1 MEVEFNIA
9 GRILAKEGTRVIT
22 LAEILASPLVVKGTA
37 GVETSEAAGAATNA
51 ADLTEETLTED
62 ILAAYCKS
70 ASEQNSCK
78 VYLWKDRE
86 EYGNANVFN
95 GGSDYEVVNEICF
108 LCIYDCGNEVARET
122 TDHWNEKIDAVI

>member
-9 GRILAKEGTRVIT
+9 GRILAKDGVRVVF
-22 LAEILASPLVVKGTA
+22 LEEILVSPFATGAGT
-37 GVETSEAAGAATNA
+37 A
-51 ADLTEETLTED
+51 ADLTEES
-62 ILAAYCKS
+62 LADYCKAVS
-70 ASEQNSCK
+70 LQNACK

-108 LCIYDCGNEVARET
+108 LCICDSGREILRET
-122 TDHWNEKIDAVI
+122 TDHWNEKIDPVLT

>member
-9 GRILAKEGTRVIT
+9 GRILSAGGTRVIT
-22 LAEILASPLVVKGTA
+22 LAEILASPLVA
-37 GVETSEAAGAATNA
+37 GISCA
-51 ADLTEETLTED
+51 ADLTED
-62 ILAAYCKS
+62 VLAAYCK
-70 ASEQNSCK
+70 AESEKFQCK
-78 VYLWKDRE
+78 VYLWNDRE

-108 LCIYDCGNEVARET
+108 LCIYDCGNEMARET

>member
-9 GRILAKEGTRVIT
+9 GRILAKDGSRIIT
-22 LAEILASPLVVKGTA
+22 LAEIFASPV
-37 GVETSEAAGAATNA
+37 AAGAGTA
-51 ADLTEETLTED
+51 ADLTED
-62 ILAAYCKS
+62 MLAAYCKAVS
-70 ASEQNSCK
+70 VQNDCK

>member
-1 MEVEFNIA
+1 M
-9 GRILAKEGTRVIT
+9 AKDGTRVIT
-22 LAEILASPLVVKGTA
+22 LAEILASPVA
-37 GVETSEAAGAATNA
+37 INEAAGAATNA

-108 LCIYDCGNEVARET
+108 LCIYDCGKEIVRET

>member
-9 GRILAKEGTRVIT
+9 GRILAKDGTRFISQS
-22 LAEILASPLVVKGTA
+22 EILASPV
-37 GVETSEAAGAATNA
+37 AADLTA
-51 ADLTEETLTED
+51 ADLTED
-62 ILAAYCKS
+62 ALAAYCKALS
-70 ASEQNSCK
+70 VQNSCK
-78 VYLWKDRE
+78 VYVWKDRE

>member
-9 GRILAKEGTRVIT
+9 GRILAKDGTRVIT
-22 LAEILASPLVVKGTA
+22 LAEILASSLVVNGTA
-37 GVETSEAAGAATNA
+37 GVETSEAAGATA
-51 ADLTEETLTED
+51 ADLKED
-62 ILAAYCKS
+62 LLAAYCKS
-70 ASEQNSCK
+70 VSEQNSCK

>member
-1 MEVEFNIA
+1 MEVEYNIA
-9 GRILAKEGTRVIT
+9 GRILAKDGTRVIS
-22 LAEILASPLVVKGTA
+22 LAEILASPEA
-37 GVETSEAAGAATNA
+37 GSGATCA
-51 ADLTEETLTED
+51 ADLSED
-62 ILAAYCKS
+62 VLSAYCKAVS
-70 ASEQNSCK
+70 AQNACK

-122 TDHWNEKIDAVI
+122 TDHWNEKIDAVV

>member
-1 MEVEFNIA
+1 MEVEYNIA
-9 GRILAKEGTRVIT
+9 GRILSASGKRVIS
-22 LAEILASPLVVKGTA
+22 LAEILASP
-37 GVETSEAAGAATNA
+37 AATASGATSA
-51 ADLTEETLTED
+51 ADLTED
-62 ILAAYCKS
+62 VLAAYCKAVS
-70 ASEQNSCK
+70 AQNACK

-122 TDHWNEKIDAVI
+122 TNHWNEKIDDVV

>member
-1 MEVEFNIA
+1 M
-9 GRILAKEGTRVIT
+9 RVIT
-22 LAEILASPLVVKGTA
+22 LAEILASPV
-37 GVETSEAAGAATNA
+37 AAGAGTA
-51 ADLTEETLTED
+51 ADLTED
-62 ILAAYCKS
+62 SIAAYCK
-70 ASEQNSCK
+70 AESEKFQCK

-108 LCIYDCGNEVARET
+108 LSIYDCGNEVARET

>member
-1 MEVEFNIA
+1 MDVEFNIA
-9 GRILAKEGTRVIT
+9 GRILAKDGTRVIS
-22 LAEILASPLVVKGTA
+22 LAEILAS
-37 GVETSEAAGAATNA
+37 SAAGFGVTCA
-51 ADLTEETLTED
+51 ADLSED
-62 ILAAYCKS
+62 ALAAYCKAVS
-70 ASEQNSCK
+70 AQSACK

>member
-9 GRILAKEGTRVIT
+9 GRILAKDGTRIISLT
-22 LAEILASPLVVKGTA
+22 EILASA
-37 GVETSEAAGAATNA
+37 GVSTA
-51 ADLTEETLTED
+51 ADLTED
-62 ILAAYCKS
+62 MLAAYCKALS
-70 ASEQNSCK
+70 AQNSCK
-78 VYLWKDRE
+78 VYVWKDRE

>member
-9 GRILAKEGTRVIT
+9 GRVLAKDGMRVIT
-22 LAEILASPLVVKGTA
+22 LAEILASPAVAGSGGTC
-37 GVETSEAAGAATNA
+37 A
-51 ADLTEETLTED
+51 ADLTED
-62 ILAAYCKS
+62 VLAACCK
-70 ASEQNSCK
+70 AESEKYNCK

-95 GGSDYEVVNEICF
+95 GGSDYEVVNEVCF
-108 LCIYDCGNEVARET
+108 LSVCDSGKEMVRET

>member
-1 MEVEFNIA
+1 MEIEYNIA
-9 GRILAKEGTRVIT
+9 GRILAKDGTRVIT
-22 LAEILASPLVVKGTA
+22 LAEILASPVA
-37 GVETSEAAGAATNA
+37 INEAAAAATTV

-62 ILAAYCKS
+62 ILAAYCKAVS
-70 ASEQNSCK
+70 AQNSCK
-78 VYLWKDRE
+78 VYVWKDRE

>member
-9 GRILAKEGTRVIT
+9 GRILSASGTRIIS
-22 LAEILASPLVVKGTA
+22 LAEILSSPV
-37 GVETSEAAGAATNA
+37 AAGAGSA
-51 ADLTEETLTED
+51 ADLTED
-62 ILAAYCKS
+62 VLAAYCK
-70 ASEQNSCK
+70 AESEKFQCK

>member
-1 MEVEFNIA
+1 MEVEYNIA
-9 GRILAKEGTRVIT
+9 GRILAKDGTRVIS
-22 LAEILASPLVVKGTA
+22 LAEILASPEA
-37 GVETSEAAGAATNA
+37 GSGATCA
-51 ADLTEETLTED
+51 ADVSED
-62 ILAAYCKS
+62 VLSAYCKAVS
-70 ASEQNSCK
+70 AQNACK

>member
-9 GRILAKEGTRVIT
+9 ARILAKDGTRIIS
-22 LAEILASPLVVKGTA
+22 LAEILASPIVKVGAGFGT
-37 GVETSEAAGAATNA
+37 SGAANVA
-51 ADLTEETLTED
+51 ADLTED
-62 ILAAYCKS
+62 MLAAYCKALS
-70 ASEQNSCK
+70 VQNSCK
-78 VYLWKDRE
+78 VYVWKDRE

>member
-9 GRILAKEGTRVIT
+9 GRILAKDSTRVIS
-22 LAEILASPLVVKGTA
+22 LAEILAS
-37 GVETSEAAGAATNA
+37 SAAGFGVTCA
-51 ADLTEETLTED
+51 ADLSED
-62 ILAAYCKS
+62 ALAAYCKAVS
-70 ASEQNSCK
+70 AQNACK

-122 TDHWNEKIDAVI
+122 TDHWNEKIDAVV

>member
-1 MEVEFNIA
+1 MEVEYNIA
-9 GRILAKEGTRVIT
+9 GRIMAKDGTRVIS
-22 LAEILASPLVVKGTA
+22 LAEILASPVA
-37 GVETSEAAGAATNA
+37 INEAAGAATNA

-70 ASEQNSCK
+70 VSAQNSCK

-108 LCIYDCGNEVARET
+108 LCIFDCGNEVARET

>member
-9 GRILAKEGTRVIT
+9 GRILSKDGTRIIS
-22 LAEILASPLVVKGTA
+22 LAEILASPVVA
-37 GVETSEAAGAATNA
+37 CVANVA
-51 ADLTEETLTED
+51 ADLTED
-62 ILAAYCKS
+62 ALAAYCKALS
-70 ASEQNSCK
+70 AQNSCK
-78 VYLWKDRE
+78 VYVWKDRE

-95 GGSDYEVVNEICF
+95 GGSDYEVVNEVCF

>member
-1 MEVEFNIA
+1 MEVEYNIA
-9 GRILAKEGTRVIT
+9 GRILAKEGSRIIT
-22 LAEILASPLVVKGTA
+22 FAEILASPLVVKGTA
-37 GVETSEAAGAATNA
+37 GVDTSEAAGAATNA
-51 ADLTEETLTED
+51 ADLTED

-70 ASEQNSCK
+70 VSAQNSCK